1 MAKEE
6 RRDELVESLNDL
18 LRSVSSMVKSE
29 LSLELLKKMNMK
41 VEEKY
46 KGFGDFSSELRV
58 YVEQLKSK
66 SGGFDDYVQQIDA
79 IENQVS
85 HFEAV
90 ISMIEQYET
99 NNSLELLQNM
109 NMKVEEEYKGLGD
122 LSSGLK
128 VFV

>member
-1 MAKEE
+1 MAKEQ
-6 RRDELVESLNDL
+6 RRDELVKSLNDL
-18 LRSVSSMVKSE
+18 LRSVSSMGTNN
-29 LSLELLKKMNMK
+29 SLELLKKMNMK

-46 KGFGDFSSELRV
+46 KGFRDLSSELRV

-90 ISMIEQYET
+90 ISMIEQYVS
-99 NNSLELLQNM
+99 SLES
-109 NMKVEEEYKGLGD
+109 KI
-122 LSSGLK
+122 LSLYQHPPPSI
-128 VFV
+128 

>member
-1 MAKEE
+1 MAKEQ
-6 RRDELVESLNDL
+6 RRDELVKSLNDL

-46 KGFGDFSSELRV
+46 KGFRDLSSELRV

-90 ISMIEQYET
+90 ISMIEQYVS
-99 NNSLELLQNM
+99 SLES
-109 NMKVEEEYKGLGD
+109 KI
-122 LSSGLK
+122 LSLYQHPPPSI
-128 VFV
+128 